1 MRQNSKK
8 NDKKISFCL
17 FSIENLAVYLLPVG
31 RLWGCFL
38 GGSEVWSGEVWHA
51 EIAVKVKMSEK
62 TRCGF

>member
-38 GGSEVWSGEVWHA
+38 GGSEVW
-51 EIAVKVKMSEK
+51 
-62 TRCGF
+62 